1 MPKHYRIMEADD
13 DYSSS
18 KVVDFEGE
26 NDGSIDIGSS
36 YILEQSRT
44 ELISEDSIN
53 LSELV

>member
-1 MPKHYRIMEADD
+1 MEADD